1 MICVYS
7 NFGMRFLTTINFHK
21 NFKIVLCSM
30 HAECR
35 DQMHLGGGMQIQVS
49 YMTLNLQLMSVTY
62 QMV

>member
-1 MICVYS
+1 
-7 NFGMRFLTTINFHK
+7 
-21 NFKIVLCSM
+21 M